1 MPELAIPSG
10 GTTDPEDPIAR
21 RILSVRLYPHRSL
34 TRRNFHI
41 LLMLFAMASFATTVP
56 FMIIGAW
63 PVVGFMGL
71 DVALFYFA
79 FRANFR
85 AARAYEDVRVTPLE
99 LLLAKVSP
107 KGTRAE
113 WRFNPSWV
121 HLHKEDHEEFGVLK
135 LALISRGQS
144 VEIGHFLGPAEKARF
159 AEGLTRALV
168 EARRG
173 PRFS

>member
-1 MPELAIPSG
+1 MPELAIPSIE
-10 GTTDPEDPIAR
+10 TAEPEDPAAR

-41 LLMLFAMASFATTVP
+41 LMMLFSMVSFATSLP
-56 FMIIGAW
+56 FVIMGAW
-63 PVVGFMGL
+63 PVAGFMGL

-107 KGTRAE
+107 TGTRAE

-121 HLHKEDHEEFGVLK
+121 RLHKEDHEEFGVQR
-135 LALISRGQS
+135 LALVSRGQS
-144 VEIGHFLGPAEKARF
+144 VEIGHFLGPDEKARF
-159 AEGLTRALV
+159 AEGLSQALA